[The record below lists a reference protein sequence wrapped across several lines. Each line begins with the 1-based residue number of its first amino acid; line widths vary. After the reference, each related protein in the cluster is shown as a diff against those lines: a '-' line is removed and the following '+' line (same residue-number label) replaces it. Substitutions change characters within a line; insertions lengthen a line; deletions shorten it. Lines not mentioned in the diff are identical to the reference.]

1 MNTMNNIV
9 TLRLSTPDIA
19 LLERLGKKEKKDRST
34 TLRDLVTKG
43 RLYVAIEKYSTSE
56 ASLEKAAEIAGIT
69 VSQMMQLLER
79 FGIETKLTLT
89 DYFAGK
95 AVAEKIV

>member
-1 MNTMNNIV
+1 MNNII

-43 RLYVAIEKYSTSE
+43 RLYVAIEKYSINE
-56 ASLEKAAEIAGIT
+56 ISLEKAAEIAGIT

-79 FGIETKLTLT
+79 FGIEAKLTVA

-95 AVAEKIV
+95 AAAEKIVG

>member
-1 MNTMNNIV
+1 MNNIV

-43 RLYVAIEKYSTSE
+43 RLYVAKDLSNVDKVFRYWP
-56 ASLEKAAEIAGIT
+56 L
-69 VSQMMQLLER
+69 M
-79 FGIETKLTLT
+79 
-89 DYFAGK
+89 
-95 AVAEKIV
+95 